1 MNIGSLSG
9 TAAAS
14 NLAGTQTK
22 GKASL
27 TQEDFLNLL
36 VTQMQFQDPM
46 NPLDNYQMAAQLAQL
61 GTIEG
66 INTLTQSIDVM
77 NAYQAA
83 TAHLQVVGLIGKK
96 VEAVGD
102 GLIVNQ
108 GNPAEGSYQLS
119 RAGRVTID
127 VFDSNGNLV
136 KTLEEGMKDTT
147 KQKFIWDGLNQ
158 SGQRVPDGTYS
169 FKVKALDTQ
178 GEPIPVSTGM
188 IGVVTGIS
196 FENGITYVTIGSEK
210 VTLSSIFAI
219 LS

>member
-1 MNIGSLSG
+1 MAVASLSG
-9 TAAAS
+9 VPAAS
-14 NLAGTQTK
+14 SLAGMQTK

-102 GLIVNQ
+102 RLIVNQ
-108 GNPAEGSYQLS
+108 GSPAEGSYQLS
-119 RAGRVTID
+119 RAGRVTIE
-127 VFDSNGNLV
+127 VYDSNGNLV
-136 KTLEEGMKDTT
+136 KTLEEGMKDAT
-147 KQKFIWDGLNQ
+147 KQKFSWDGLNQ

-178 GEPIPVSTGM
+178 GDPIPVSTGM
-188 IGVVTGIS
+188 MGVVTGIS

>member
-1 MNIGSLSG
+1 MNVGSLSG
-9 TAAAS
+9 NAATS
-14 NLAGTQTK
+14 NLAGIQTK

-96 VEAVGD
+96 VEAVGNS
-102 GLIVNQ
+102 LILNQ

-127 VFDSNGNLV
+127 VYDSNGNLV

-147 KQKFIWDGLNQ
+147 KQRFSWDGLNQ

-169 FKVKALDTQ
+169 FKVKALDSR
-178 GEPIPVSTGM
+178 GDPISVSTGM
-188 IGVVTGIS
+188 MGVVTGIS
-196 FENGITYVTIGSEK
+196 FENGITYVNIGSDK

>member
-1 MNIGSLSG
+1 MNVGSLSG
-9 TAAAS
+9 NAATS
-14 NLAGTQTK
+14 NLAGIQTK

-96 VEAVGD
+96 VEAVGNS
-102 GLIVNQ
+102 LTLNQ

-127 VFDSNGNLV
+127 VYDSNGNLV

-147 KQKFIWDGLNQ
+147 KQKFSWDGLNQ

-169 FKVKALDTQ
+169 FKVRALDSR
-178 GEPIPVSTGM
+178 GDPISVSTGM
-188 IGVVTGIS
+188 MGVVTGIS
-196 FENGITYVTIGSEK
+196 FENGITYVNIGSDK

>member
-1 MNIGSLSG
+1 MNVGSLSG
-9 TAAAS
+9 NAATS
-14 NLAGTQTK
+14 NLAGIQTK

-96 VEAVGD
+96 VEAVGNS
-102 GLIVNQ
+102 LTLNQ

-127 VFDSNGNLV
+127 VYDSNGNLV

-147 KQKFIWDGLNQ
+147 KQKFSWDGLNQ

-169 FKVKALDTQ
+169 FKVKALDSR
-178 GEPIPVSTGM
+178 GDPISVSTGM
-188 IGVVTGIS
+188 MGVVTGIS
-196 FENGITYVTIGSEK
+196 FENGITYVNIGSDK

>member
-1 MNIGSLSG
+1 MNVGSLSG
-9 TAAAS
+9 NAATS
-14 NLAGTQTK
+14 NLAGIQTK

-96 VEAVGD
+96 VEAVGNS
-102 GLIVNQ
+102 LTLNQ

-127 VFDSNGNLV
+127 VYDSNGNLV

-147 KQKFIWDGLNQ
+147 KQRFSWDGLNQ

-169 FKVKALDTQ
+169 FKVKALDSR
-178 GEPIPVSTGM
+178 GDPISVSTGM
-188 IGVVTGIS
+188 MGVVTGIS
-196 FENGITYVTIGSEK
+196 FENGITYVNIGSDK

>member
-1 MNIGSLSG
+1 MNVGALSG
-9 TAAAS
+9 AAATS

-61 GTIEG
+61 GTIDG

-96 VEAVGD
+96 VEAVGNS
-102 GLIVNQ
+102 LVVNQ
-108 GNPAEGSYQLS
+108 GSPAEGSYQLS
-119 RAGRVTID
+119 RPGTVKIEVYD
-127 VFDSNGNLV
+127 GNGNLV
-136 KTLEEGMKDTT
+136 KTLNEGMKEAT
-147 KQKFIWDGLNQ
+147 KQKFAWDGTNQ
-158 SGQRVPDGTYS
+158 TGGSVPDGTYS
-169 FKVKALDTQ
+169 FKVTAVDAKGD
-178 GEPIPVSTGM
+178 PISVSTSM
-188 IGVVTGIS
+188 VGVVTGIS
-196 FENGITYVTIGSEK
+196 FENGITYVNVGSEK
-210 VTLSSIFAI
+210 ITLSSIFAI